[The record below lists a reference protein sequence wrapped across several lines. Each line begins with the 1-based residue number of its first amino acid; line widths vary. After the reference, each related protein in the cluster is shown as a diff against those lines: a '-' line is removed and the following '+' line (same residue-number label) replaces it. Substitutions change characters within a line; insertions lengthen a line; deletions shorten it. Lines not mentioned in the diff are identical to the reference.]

1 MTREDEDDRVLR
13 PLEQVSRAGA
23 LLCGW
28 ALLGLSVLTGIEVVG
43 RRFFG
48 FSLQGVDE
56 IGGYV
61 LAVTGAFG
69 FSWALFRRGHTRVDL
84 LVQLL
89 GPTGRA
95 ALNLLAASSIAAMAL
110 FVVWHA
116 AGVVA
121 ETLEFRSR
129 ASTPLRTPLIW
140 PQAFWVAGLS
150 LFALSATAIA
160 VRALWIAARGGATSV
175 NQAIGPRALRDEIEE
190 EAGARTRGVPEQE
203 GTR

>member
-1 MTREDEDDRVLR
+1 MTRKGENDRVLG
-13 PLEQVSRAGA
+13 PLEQVSRVGA

-61 LAVTGAFG
+61 LAITGAFG

-84 LVQLL
+84 LLQLL
-89 GPTGRA
+89 GPRGRA
-95 ALNLLAASSIAAMAL
+95 ALNLLAAASIAAMAL
-110 FVVWHA
+110 FVAWHA
-116 AGVVA
+116 VGVVA
-121 ETLEFRSR
+121 ETVEFQSR

-140 PQAFWVAGLS
+140 PQSLWLGGLA

-160 VRALWIAARGGATSV
+160 VRAMWVAFEGSAASV
-175 NQAIGPRALRDEIEE
+175 NEAIGPRALRDEIED
-190 EAGARTRGVPEQE
+190 EAKSSDRSIQEQE
-203 GTR
+203 SAR